1 MPHSPSLFLL
11 CTFTVYIVSYLQRRR
26 VARRRFVRKLH
37 SGRKA
42 IEARQPTYESGQLT
56 QSRPPMNSDYDWLA
70 CHAHARSRPIF
81 ISLVYARWRTRGDG
95 DTHDRGVCCTTSG
108 YFSISWVS
116 ARRRKK
122 KPARDANVCNRERAN
137 ISNKPRRC
145 FVWRAN
151 RSKRR
156 NVNKLDTQ
164 SAPRLALNISHPFH

>member
-108 YFSISWVS
+108 YFSINWVS

-122 KPARDANVCNRERAN
+122 KPHATRMFATEREPTFQINPAAASYDARIGRKDG
-137 ISNKPRRC
+137 
-145 FVWRAN
+145 
-151 RSKRR
+151 
-156 NVNKLDTQ
+156 T
-164 SAPRLALNISHPFH
+164 